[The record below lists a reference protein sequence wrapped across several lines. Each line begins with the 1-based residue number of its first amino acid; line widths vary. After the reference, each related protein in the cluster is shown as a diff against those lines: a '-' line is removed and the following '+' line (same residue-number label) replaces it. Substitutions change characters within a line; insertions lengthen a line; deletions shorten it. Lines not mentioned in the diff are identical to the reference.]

1 MYVKFGI
8 NFSQADGNLL
18 YNEIGYNF
26 NTKLELVENLFLDF
40 NYEYRYR
47 DTNGSEQKNKYFFM
61 KASYNF

>member
-1 MYVKFGI
+1 M
-8 NFSQADGNLL
+8 L
-18 YNEIGYNF
+18 YNF